1 MIGFLGKIS
10 RIGTKGTLSAVQQ
23 RNIIFS
29 NYFATSVIGF
39 CLVLATVLFLFY
51 KQMILSGRI
60 LFAVFVS
67 TLTIFFY
74 KIGRYT
80 ISRLFLSAETSL
92 ACLAISIVSKNTQVD
107 ARAWVLEQSLN
118 LQV

>member
-23 RNIIFS
+23 RNSIFS

-39 CLVLATVLFLFY
+39 CLVPATVLFLFY
-51 KQMILSGRI
+51 KQMILSGCI
-60 LFAVFVS
+60 LFVAFVS
-67 TLTIFFY
+67 TLTIFFN
-74 KIGRYT
+74 KIGNYT

-92 ACLAISIVSKNTQVD
+92 ACLAISIFSKNTQAD
-107 ARAWVLEQSLN
+107 AEAWVLEQSLN